1 MSPGSTASPGPA
13 AAGSRGEPPAAPDR
27 FDPRTLCGVSASSAH
42 PLARWLL
49 PAGVIGSLSPWVPP
63 WAALLAGTALAVTLG
78 NPCAVATTRASKW
91 LLQLAVVGLGAG
103 VNLAIVARV
112 GGQGLGYTIVG
123 LLATF
128 AVGTLLARRLRLT
141 PRMGAL
147 ICAGTG
153 ICGGSAIAAVAPAIQ
168 AEPAETSASLAT
180 VFMLNGVALLVFP
193 LIGTWVGLDQHA
205 FGLWC
210 ALAIHDT
217 SSVTGA
223 ALTHGPEAL
232 AIATTVKLARALWIV
247 PVALALGWWFARDRA
262 APAGAG
268 KRGVKLPW
276 FIAGFV
282 ALSALFTFLPAAAPA
297 APWIAHG
304 ARAALTLTLFF
315 IGAGLDRAAVRAVG
329 ARPFV
334 HGLLLWLV
342 VGSGTLAAIIAG
354 WIR

>member
-1 MSPGSTASPGPA
+1 MSLPEVTEIGTKARTGA
-13 AAGSRGEPPAAPDR
+13 I
-27 FDPRTLCGVSASSAH
+27 FDSRTLCGVTATTPAH
-42 PLARWLL
+42 RFARWLL
-49 PAGVIGSLSPWVPP
+49 PLGTVASLLPWTPP
-63 WAALLAGTALAVTLG
+63 WAALLAGTAIALTLG
-78 NPCAVATTRASKW
+78 NPCAALTARFAKP

-112 GGQGLGYTIVG
+112 GVQGLGYTVIG

-128 AVGTLLARRLRLT
+128 VVGAIIARWLQVSSRLS
-141 PRMGAL
+141 AL

-153 ICGGSAIAAVAPAIQ
+153 ICGGSAIAAVAPAIE

-180 VFMLNGVALLVFP
+180 VFLLNGVALLIFP
-193 LIGTWVGLDQHA
+193 PLGTLAGLDAHA

-223 ALTHGPEAL
+223 ALTHGAEAL
-232 AIATTVKLARALWIV
+232 ATATTVKLARALWIV
-247 PVALALGWWFARDRA
+247 PVALALGWWFARGRTEK
-262 APAGAG
+262 AGT
-268 KRGVKLPW
+268 KRGVKPPW

-282 ALSALFTFLPAAAPA
+282 AVSALFTFMPGFAPA
-297 APWIAHG
+297 TPWIVRG
-304 ARAALTLTLFF
+304 ARAALTLTLFL

-329 ARPFV
+329 ARPFI

-342 VGSGTLAAIIAG
+342 IGSGTLAAIELG
-354 WIR
+354 FVR

>member
-1 MSPGSTASPGPA
+1 MDASRASESAERQGKD
-13 AAGSRGEPPAAPDR
+13 RREPELPRA

-42 PLARWLL
+42 PVARWLL
-49 PAGVIGSLSPWVPP
+49 PVGVLLALLPWTPP
-63 WAALLAGTALAVTLG
+63 WAALLAGTALALTLG
-78 NPCAVATTRASKW
+78 NPCAAATTRASKW
-91 LLQLAVVGLGAG
+91 LLQFAVIGLGAG

-112 GGQGLGYTIVG
+112 GVQGLGYTVVG

-153 ICGGSAIAAVAPAIQ
+153 ICGGSAIAAVAPAIR

-180 VFMLNGVALLVFP
+180 VFLLNGVALLIFP
-193 LIGTWVGLDQHA
+193 PLGSLVGLNAHA

-223 ALTHGPEAL
+223 AMTHGPEAL
-232 AIATTVKLARALWIV
+232 ATATTVKLARALWIV
-247 PVALALGWWFARDRA
+247 PVALALGWWFARGRA
-262 APAGAG
+262 APGGVG
-268 KRGVKLPW
+268 KRGVKPPW

-297 APWIAHG
+297 APWIVRG
-304 ARAALTLTLFF
+304 ARIALTLTLFF

-342 VGSGTLAAIIAG
+342 VGSGTLAAIMAG

>member
-1 MSPGSTASPGPA
+1 MNHSAASKNA
-13 AAGSRGEPPAAPDR
+13 VVSGEDRRETEMPPA

-42 PLARWLL
+42 PAARWLL
-49 PAGVIGSLSPWVPP
+49 PSGALLALLPWTPP
-63 WAALLAGTALAVTLG
+63 WAALLAGTTLALTLG
-78 NPCAVATTRASKW
+78 NPCAVATTKVSKW
-91 LLQLAVVGLGAG
+91 LLQLAVIGLGAG

-112 GGQGLGYTIVG
+112 GVQGLGYTVIG

-128 AVGTLLARRLRLT
+128 AVGTLLARWLRLT

-153 ICGGSAIAAVAPAIQ
+153 ICGGSAIAAVAPAIE
-168 AEPAETSASLAT
+168 ADPAETSASLAT
-180 VFMLNGVALLVFP
+180 VFLLNGVALLIFP
-193 LIGTWVGLDQHA
+193 SLGSLAGLDAHA

-223 ALTHGPEAL
+223 AMTHGSEAL
-232 AIATTVKLARALWIV
+232 ATATTVKLARALWIV

-262 APAGAG
+262 ALAGG
-268 KRGVKLPW
+268 RKRGVKVPW

-282 ALSALFTFLPAAAPA
+282 ALSALFTSLPAAAPA
-297 APWIAHG
+297 APWIVRG
-304 ARAALTLTLFF
+304 ARIALTLTLFF
-315 IGAGLDRAAVRAVG
+315 IGAGLDRAAVRTVG

-342 VGSGTLAAIIAG
+342 VGSSTLAAIMAG
-354 WIR
+354 WIK